1 MPVDWRHAAVRGIA
15 QKRAEKVHPQPGDKT
30 PYVALEHI
38 PNGGGRLLG
47 AAIAGVATSHK
58 TRFRAGDTLFGKLRP
73 NLRKVVRADFD
84 GVCSTDII
92 AVGPKSG
99 NDPAFLYQLLASGV
113 VYRHVMGDITGT
125 KMPRTSWERLA
136 DLSIRVPALPE
147 QRAIAAV
154 LDAIDEAIERT
165 EEVIAATERLRDALL
180 HELLTRGL
188 PDRHTAWRE
197 VPGLGTI
204 PACWEVVRLGDLCRR
219 ITKGTT
225 PTTLGHDYA
234 PSGVRFLRVENIA
247 DGVVAG
253 GGKRFI
259 TEDTHRMLSRSV
271 LEENDLLLSIAGAL
285 GRSALIT
292 RGILPANVNQ
302 ALAIIR
308 LNGES
313 RATPRFT
320 ALALRGPIVQRQIE
334 AMRAELA
341 QANINLQQ
349 VGSLPMPL
357 PPLPEQRAIAGTL
370 DSVDA
375 TIERAR
381 AERDALQS
389 SKASTADALLTGRV
403 RVGVI

>member
-1 MPVDWRHAAVRGIA
+1 MTGQAYPAVR
-15 QKRAEKVHPQPGDKT
+15 PDD
-30 PYVALEHI
+30 VANYTI
-38 PNGGGRLLG
+38 LL
-47 AAIAGVATSHK
+47 
-58 TRFRAGDTLFGKLRP
+58 P
-73 NLRKVVRADFD
+73 
-84 GVCSTDII
+84 
-92 AVGPKSG
+92 P
-99 NDPAFLYQLLASGV
+99 
-113 VYRHVMGDITGT
+113 
-125 KMPRTSWERLA
+125 
-136 DLSIRVPALPE
+136 LSE

-381 AERDALQS
+381 AERTAIQS

>member
-1 MPVDWRHAAVRGIA
+1 MPVDWRHAAVRDIA

-92 AVGPKSG
+92 AVGPKNG

-180 HELLTRGL
+180 HELLTCGV
-188 PDRHTAWRE
+188 PGHHTAWRE

-204 PACWEVVRLGDLCRR
+204 PACWEVVRLGDVCAPPSYGAAAPAQPCDPELPRYVR
-219 ITKGTT
+219 ITDITDDG
-225 PTTLGHDYA
+225 
-234 PSGVRFLRVENIA
+234 RLRS
-247 DGVVAG
+247 
-253 GGKRFI
+253 
-259 TEDTHRMLSRSV
+259 ED
-271 LEENDLLLSIAGAL
+271 A
-285 GRSALIT
+285 RSAD
-292 RGILPANVNQ
+292 
-302 ALAIIR
+302 
-308 LNGES
+308 
-313 RATPRFT
+313 
-320 ALALRGPIVQRQIE
+320 
-334 AMRAELA
+334 
-341 QANINLQQ
+341 
-349 VGSLPMPL
+349 PL
-357 PPLPEQRAIAGTL
+357 TSQGF
-370 DSVDA
+370 
-375 TIERAR
+375 
-381 AERDALQS
+381 
-389 SKASTADALLTGRV
+389 
-403 RVGVI
+403 